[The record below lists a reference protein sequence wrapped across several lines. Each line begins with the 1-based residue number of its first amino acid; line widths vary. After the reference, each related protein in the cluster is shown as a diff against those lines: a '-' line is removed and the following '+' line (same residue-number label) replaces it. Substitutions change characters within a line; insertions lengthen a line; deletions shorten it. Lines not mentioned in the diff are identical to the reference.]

1 MKKDDSH
8 KIINIPKDLSNGND
22 SLLKKRKP
30 VKDGEA
36 WPEKLNTLI
45 EDKHKYYEDI
55 LTVIREKN
63 KNANEQPFT
72 EILGFMP
79 LRGDFDVEFDNDAE
93 LFLAEMEF
101 NEDDEPDEI
110 EMKKKI
116 LEIYNKRLDERIKR
130 KKFVVERGLLDLKKQ
145 NILDRTK
152 TKEEKEIYNVLKV
165 FARFQT
171 PEEHDKLVQNIVKE
185 RELRRRIE
193 ELLAYK
199 RLGLKTFDDV
209 EVNIFLRKKR
219 NSCWTKDSKMSNI
232 TGGRR

>member
-1 MKKDDSH
+1 M
-8 KIINIPKDLSNGND
+8 
-22 SLLKKRKP
+22 
-30 VKDGEA
+30 
-36 WPEKLNTLI
+36 
-45 EDKHKYYEDI
+45 
-55 LTVIREKN
+55 IREKN

-101 NEDDEPDEI
+101 NDDDEADEI
-110 EMKKKI
+110 DMKRKI
-116 LEIYNKRLDERIKR
+116 LEIYNKRLDERLKR

-165 FARFQT
+165 FARFQS
-171 PEEHDKLVQNIVKE
+171 PDEHDKLVQNIVKE

-209 EVNIFLRKKR
+209 EKFLLDKRQKDEQYNRRQKMIDGNNIYDPKNHPIKR
-219 NSCWTKDSKMSNI
+219 NNRGNRDFYELKSKCDTKDNKTTLTEQEIKLCES
-232 TGGRR
+232 